1 MERKEGQLTFSQKST
16 EMQKASNYKA
26 EYHQKYK
33 MEKLKK
39 TKNILIKKR
48 PRDTFAI

>member
-1 MERKEGQLTFSQKST
+1 
-16 EMQKASNYKA
+16 MQKASNYKA

-39 TKNILIKKR
+39 KYFNEKT
-48 PRDTFAI
+48 P

>member
-39 TKNILIKKR
+39 KNILIKKR

>member
-39 TKNILIKKR
+39 KI
-48 PRDTFAI
+48 F